1 MGPGFTTHLVVFGK
15 LIPLRKIKTMASVR
29 ELMAEFKQEAANTRK
44 ILERVPDGKNDWAP
58 HEKSMKL
65 GRLAT
70 HIAEILGWTYVTVST
85 DVLDFA
91 AGDYKPSVVETTA
104 DRLRFFDEQV
114 AKSLSILEKT
124 ADADLETN
132 WTMKNGD
139 TVYFTVPKK
148 VALRTWVF
156 NHQFHHRA
164 QLGVYLRLLDV
175 PVPAIYGPTADEQ
188 GM

>member
-1 MGPGFTTHLVVFGK
+1 
-15 LIPLRKIKTMASVR
+15 MASIK
-29 ELMAEFKQEAANTRK
+29 ELLEEFKQEAASTRK
-44 ILERVPDGKNDWAP
+44 ILERVPDDKTDWAP

-70 HIAEILGWTYVTVST
+70 HVAEIPGWTYVTVST

-91 AGDYKPSVVETTA
+91 ANDYKPVIHATNAE
-104 DRLRFFDEQV
+104 RLKFFDEQV
-114 AKSLSILEKT
+114 AKSIEILEKT
-124 ADADLETN
+124 RDEDLEKN
-132 WTMKNGD
+132 WTMRNGD

-164 QLGVYLRLLDV
+164 QLGVYLRMLDI
-175 PVPAIYGPTADEQ
+175 PLPGIYGPSADEQ
-188 GM
+188 AM

>member
-1 MGPGFTTHLVVFGK
+1 
-15 LIPLRKIKTMASVR
+15 MASIK
-29 ELMAEFKQEAANTRK
+29 ELLAEFKQEAASTRK

-70 HIAEILGWTYVTVST
+70 HVAEIPGWTYVTVST

-91 AGDYKPSVVETTA
+91 AGDYKPNIYETSA
-104 DRLRFFDEQV
+104 ERLKFFDEQV
-114 AKSLSILEKT
+114 AKSIEILENMK
-124 ADADLETN
+124 DEDLEKS
-132 WTMKNGD
+132 WTMRNGE

-156 NHQFHHRA
+156 NHQVHHRA

-175 PVPAIYGPTADEQ
+175 PLPGIYGPSADEQ
-188 GM
+188 AM

>member
-1 MGPGFTTHLVVFGK
+1 
-15 LIPLRKIKTMASVR
+15 MASVK
-29 ELMAEFKQEAANTRK
+29 ELLAEFKQEAANTRK
-44 ILERVPDGKNDWAP
+44 ILERVPDGQNEWTP

-70 HIAEILGWTYVTVST
+70 HVAEIPGWTYVTVST

-91 AGDYKPSVVETTA
+91 AGDYKPTVYETTA
-104 DRLRFFDEQV
+104 ERLKFFDEQV
-114 AKSLSILEKT
+114 AKSIEILEKT
-124 ADADLETN
+124 KDEDLDKD
-132 WTMKNGD
+132 WTMRNGD

-156 NHQFHHRA
+156 SHGIHHRA
-164 QLGVYLRLLDV
+164 QLGVYLRLLNQ
-175 PVPAIYGPTADEQ
+175 PLPGIYGPSADDQ

>member
-1 MGPGFTTHLVVFGK
+1 
-15 LIPLRKIKTMASVR
+15 MASIK
-29 ELMAEFKQEAANTRK
+29 ELLEEFRLEAASTRK

-70 HIAEILGWTYVTVST
+70 HVAEIPGWIYVTVST

-91 AGDYKPSVVETTA
+91 AGDYKPNIHANNDE
-104 DRLRFFDEQV
+104 RLKFFDEQV
-114 AKSLSILEKT
+114 AKSIKILENTKDEDLEKT
-124 ADADLETN
+124 
-132 WTMKNGD
+132 WTMRNGE

-156 NHQFHHRA
+156 NHQVHHRA
-164 QLGVYLRLLDV
+164 QLGVYLRLLNI
-175 PVPAIYGPTADEQ
+175 PLPGIYGPSADDQ

>member
-1 MGPGFTTHLVVFGK
+1 
-15 LIPLRKIKTMASVR
+15 MASVK
-29 ELMAEFKQEAANTRK
+29 ELLAEFKMEAANTRK
-44 ILERVPDGKNDWAP
+44 ILERVPDGKNDWTP

-70 HIAEILGWTYVTVST
+70 HIAEILGWTYITVKT

-91 AGDYKPSVVETTA
+91 AGDYKPNVLETTA
-104 DRLRFFDEQV
+104 DRLKFFDEEV
-114 AKSLSILEKT
+114 AKSVAVLENTSDEELEK
-124 ADADLETN
+124 D

-139 TVYFTVPKK
+139 VVYFTVPKK
-148 VALRTWVF
+148 VALRTWVYS
-156 NHQFHHRA
+156 HQFHHRA

-175 PVPAIYGPTADEQ
+175 AVPGIYGPSADDN

>member
-1 MGPGFTTHLVVFGK
+1 
-15 LIPLRKIKTMASVR
+15 MASVR
-29 ELMAEFKQEAANTRK
+29 ELIAEFKQESANTRK
-44 ILERVPDGKNDWAP
+44 ILERVPDGKNDWTP

-91 AGDYKPSVVETTA
+91 AGDYKPNVVETTA
-104 DRLRFFDEQV
+104 DRLKFFDEQV
-114 AKSLSILEKT
+114 AKSLAILEKT
-124 ADADLETN
+124 SDEDLESN

-139 TVYFTVPKK
+139 IVYFTVPKK

-164 QLGVYLRLLDV
+164 QLGVYLRLLGI
-175 PVPAIYGPTADEQ
+175 PVPGIYGPTADEQ